1 MFDRISIRYK
11 LIVLLGLSAA
21 LALLISSVITI
32 YSTYLSESRSSLRVL
47 HQLTDVISENMR
59 AALAFHDGESA
70 RTLLAALRADPHIQF
85 AVVHD
90 EAGQPLAEYRAAGG
104 RADVTARLE
113 GVRARIRENADLLRR
128 EDGFVEH
135 IEEGSMIVLR
145 PVFFEGK
152 PIGLLAVVSDTR
164 LLWAKIRELVLLQAV
179 TSVVTLVLLLFLS
192 VKLQSMFTRPIMSL
206 IRAMREVART
216 KNYRVV
222 LESDRRDE
230 FRDLHEG
237 FNAMLAD
244 IRERD
249 DRLSRLATTDAL
261 TGLANRRHAMEVL
274 QTMVVR
280 ARRKAE
286 PVGVI
291 MLDIDAFKKV
301 NDLYGHPA
309 GDLVLQEV
317 AQVLLASA
325 REYDLVARLGG
336 EEFLVVC
343 DGGTSEV
350 TIAVAERIR
359 AGVEA
364 RHIEYEPGALLH
376 VTVSLGVHA
385 AVPQSAA
392 GDIEKMIRAAD
403 KALYRAKAAG
413 RNRCVVAQEEVE

>member
-70 RTLLAALRADPHIQF
+70 RTMLAALRADPHIQF
-85 AVVHD
+85 AVVND
-90 EAGQPLAEYRAAGG
+90 ETGQPLAEYRAVAGQ
-104 RADVTARLE
+104 AAVAPLLE
-113 GVRARIRENADLLRR
+113 GIQARIRENADLLRR
-128 EDGFVEH
+128 EEGFVEH
-135 IEEGSMIVLR
+135 IEGGSMTVLR

-164 LLWAKIRELVLLQAV
+164 LMWAKVRELVLLQAA
-179 TSVVTLVLLLFLS
+179 TSVVTLLLLLFLS
-192 VKLQSMFTRPIMSL
+192 VKLQSVFTHPIMSL

-249 DRLSRLATTDAL
+249 DLLSLLATTDAL

-274 QTMVVR
+274 QTMAVR

-286 PVGVI
+286 PLGVI

-301 NDLYGHPA
+301 NDLHGHPV
-309 GDLVLQEV
+309 GDLVLQAV
-317 AQVLLASA
+317 AQVLQASA
-325 REYDLVARLGG
+325 RDYDLVARLGG

-343 DGGTSEV
+343 DSGTLEV
-350 TIAVAERIR
+350 TTAVAERIR

-364 RHIEYEPGALLH
+364 CPVEHDSDTPLH
-376 VTVSLGVHA
+376 VTVSLGVCA
-385 AVPQSAA
+385 AVPPSAA
-392 GDIEKMIRAAD
+392 GGVEKMIRAAD
-403 KALYRAKAAG
+403 KALYRAKEAG
-413 RNRCVVAQEEVE
+413 RNRYVVAQEEMG